1 MISPLC
7 RSTRWWQ
14 NLVSGLFLGF
24 ASVFFLLGSRCN
36 TLANKHRCNVNMSL
50 TRDID
55 VLKTMDNMEAQEY
68 LQKEIKRR
76 ISAYKFLRS
85 SSPQIFLL
93 FSLDDVVIEKIE
105 KELAHDF

>member
-1 MISPLC
+1 
-7 RSTRWWQ
+7 
-14 NLVSGLFLGF
+14 
-24 ASVFFLLGSRCN
+24 
-36 TLANKHRCNVNMSL
+36 
-50 TRDID
+50 
-55 VLKTMDNMEAQEY
+55 MDNMEAQEY